1 MSHCRDP
8 ARALGSEYG
17 LDADA
22 FTVGSLLQFAYCW
35 AGTAPDVVSCV
46 QQSPTNAGPAVAH
59 PMPSTPAPTS
69 HTSRVREPSTRQNFA
84 VVLGLLPWPS
94 PLDASKCLCLAS
106 ARGGLGWAGL
116 GWAGLGCGAA
126 PAVSFKR
133 FRRGPRT
140 TNNCLMV
147 ISLCPGQSDGRRI
160 ACLTCGCRMHAGH
173 SL

>member
-1 MSHCRDP
+1 MAADVSHCREP

-59 PMPSTPAPTS
+59 PMPSTPAPLPAIPAAFVS
-69 HTSRVREPSTRQNFA
+69 HRPDKICH
-84 VVLGLLPWPS
+84 S
-94 PLDASKCLCLAS
+94 PGAPASCLCLRRSTRAS
-106 ARGGLGWAGL
+106 ACAWRRRGEGRAGL

-133 FRRGPRT
+133 SRRAPRT
-140 TNNCLMV
+140 ITIVLLLFPLALA
-147 ISLCPGQSDGRRI
+147 SQTD
-160 ACLTCGCRMHAGH
+160 AG
-173 SL
+173 SPV